1 MMRLETTPMS
11 GGFMLRVLSAI
22 FCLVLILFALVQY
35 NDPDFL
41 FWFAIYALAATWCG
55 AVAFRPQ
62 LLTTSSPLRGLFALS
77 LIGAG
82 VGTVFFWPAGE
93 AWWTKQV
100 IWDNELVREGLGM
113 AIVLIGLVIAG
124 LTWWRSGRNAH
135 A

>member
-1 MMRLETTPMS
+1 
-11 GGFMLRVLSAI
+11 MLRVLSAV

-41 FWFAIYALAATWCG
+41 FWFAIYALGATWCG
-55 AVAFRPQ
+55 VVAFRPQ
-62 LLTTSSPLRGLFALS
+62 ILTTSSPLRGLFALC

-82 VGTVFFWPAGE
+82 VGAVYFWPAGF
-93 AWWTKQV
+93 AWWSKQV
-100 IWDNELVREGLGM
+100 IWDTEVVREGLGM

-124 LTWWRSGRNAH
+124 LAWWRSGRNVH